1 MRSAYVELDGRVAFV
16 ETAGDGPPVLC
27 VHSAG
32 QTGAQW
38 RELLR
43 ELPAHGYQPVVV
55 DLPGHGRSDGAAGG
69 PVRDLRVYRD
79 WCFRLIRV
87 LGLARPYV
95 VGCSIGGKIALDMAA
110 TAEADA
116 LRGVVA
122 MAADACNRRLS
133 SRQLELSLE
142 DSAAPS
148 RTDRTYYGTLAVCG
162 RAVEAPR
169 AAAIAEMHRRED
181 PVVTTSD
188 LLGWTHHD
196 VRDRL
201 ADIGC
206 PVRLVV
212 GEDDFWV
219 EADDAEWASRQIAS
233 CRFEVLGR
241 IGHYPMEEI
250 EGFPQLLASWLDEL
264 ADQTDGSRPRG

>member
-1 MRSAYVELDGRVAFV
+1 MRCAHVEIDGRLAFV
-16 ETAGDGPPVLC
+16 ERAGEGPPVLC

-38 RELLR
+38 REVLR
-43 ELPAHGYQPVVV
+43 ELPGHGYQPVVV

-69 PVRDLRVYRD
+69 PVRDLSAYRD
-79 WCFRLIRV
+79 WCVQLV
-87 LGLARPYV
+87 EQLGLDRPFV

-110 TAEADA
+110 TAGPAA

-122 MAADACNRRLS
+122 MAADAANRRLS
-133 SRQLELSLE
+133 PRQLELSLE
-142 DSAAPS
+142 DAAAPS

-162 RAVEAPR
+162 RAVEPHR

-188 LLGWTHHD
+188 LIGWTHHD
-196 VRDRL
+196 LRDRL
-201 ADIGC
+201 AGIDC

-219 EADDAEWASRQIAS
+219 EADDAEWASRQISA
-233 CRFEVLGR
+233 CRFEVLSG

-250 EGFPQLLASWLDEL
+250 EGFGRLLASWLAEL
-264 ADQTDGSRPRG
+264 AGSADRG